1 MLKLIKNKII
11 QAVVKSPAFKEAVED
26 LAIQG
31 AEIYVNNNCDFID
44 SDHLERRLQD
54 VAYDY
59 DLITTD
65 NIHDYTEDF
74 VTFNNINDYIDDRL
88 DYHDLKDFD
97 VGFVVEQYCEENLSN
112 KFLDHANALT
122 KHFKVVVKDTSND
135 GHLESEGNNG

>member
-11 QAVVKSPAFKEAVED
+11 QAVVKSDAFKNAVED
-26 LAIQG
+26 LTIKG
-31 AEIYVNNNCDFID
+31 VDIHLNECDIID
-44 SDHLERRLQD
+44 RDQLDNELRD
-54 VAYDY
+54 VAYNY

-65 NIHDYTEDF
+65 NIDQYIDDC
-74 VTFNNINDYIDDRL
+74 VTINNVNDYIDDRL
-88 DYHDLKDFD
+88 EYHDLKDFD

>member
-11 QAVVKSPAFKEAVED
+11 QAVVKSDAFKNAVED
-26 LAIQG
+26 LTIKG
-31 AEIYVNNNCDFID
+31 VDIHLNECDIID
-44 SDHLERRLQD
+44 RDQLDNELRD
-54 VAYDY
+54 VAYNY

-65 NIHDYTEDF
+65 NIDQYIDDC
-74 VTFNNINDYIDDRL
+74 VTINNVNDYIDDRL
-88 DYHDLKDFD
+88 EYHDLKDFD

-112 KFLDHANALT
+112 KFLDHANLLT

>member
-11 QAVVKSPAFKEAVED
+11 QAVVKSPAFKNAVED
-26 LAIQG
+26 LTIQG
-31 AEIYVNNNCDFID
+31 VDIHLNDCDIID
-44 SDHLERRLQD
+44 RDQLENELRD
-54 VAYDY
+54 IAYNY

-65 NIHDYTEDF
+65 NIDQYIDDC
-74 VTFNNINDYIDDRL
+74 VTTNNINDYIDHRL
-88 DYHDLKDFD
+88 EYHDLKDFD

>member
-11 QAVVKSPAFKEAVED
+11 QAVVNSDAFKNTVED
-26 LAIQG
+26 LTIKG
-31 AEIYVNNNCDFID
+31 VDIHLNDCDIID
-44 SDHLERRLQD
+44 SDQLDRRLQD
-54 VAYDY
+54 IAYDY

-65 NIHDYTEDF
+65 NIHDYTDDF
-74 VTFNNINDYIDDRL
+74 VTFNNINDCIDDRL

-122 KHFKVVVKDTSND
+122 KNFKVVVKEDI
-135 GHLESEGNNG
+135 NNG